1 MSKMENLVEL
11 KTYRRKVHYYETDQM
26 AIVHHSNY
34 IRWFEEARIDF
45 LSQIGLS
52 MSEIEKENV
61 QIPVLSVTSNYKTMT
76 RFEDEIFVGLKIEKY
91 NGIKLCISY
100 EIKDA
105 NTFEVR
111 NTGSSEHCFLDENG
125 KVISLKKLH
134 PRMHEILE
142 AYIGKSTYC

>member
-1 MSKMENLVEL
+1 MEKLVEL
-11 KTYRRKVHYYETDQM
+11 NTYRRKVHYYETDQM

-45 LSQIGLS
+45 LEQIGLP
-52 MSEIEKENV
+52 MSEIERQKV
-61 QIPVLSVTSNYKTMT
+61 QIPVLSLTSNYKTMT
-76 RFEDEIFVGLKIEKY
+76 RFEDEVLVGMKIEKY

-105 NTFEVR
+105 NTNEIR

-125 KVISLKKLH
+125 KVISLKKTH
-134 PRMHEILE
+134 PKMHQLLE
-142 AYIGKSTYC
+142 TYINQSTY